1 MSRRQQPAISDDDA
15 TAIDTTCLQQHR
27 NTTVTTATAIK
38 ESFRNNSP
46 KRAQR
51 HFENKTH
58 DEHLQRRNSACSPTA
73 ADVHLLSAGVPC
85 THRLLPCTHSLLP
98 CTYRLLPCTHRL
110 LACTN
115 HLPTVLRGREPTI
128 CRRAPITCRHAPT
141 ECRLAIHGQA
151 SILAESPL
159 ITMLRM
165 LLLGLGSI
173 LGRPHDCA
181 LQKRRTIC

>member
-1 MSRRQQPAISDDDA
+1 MSRRQQPAIADDDA
-15 TAIDTTCLQQHR
+15 TAIVTTCLQHHR

-51 HFENKTH
+51 HFENKTY
-58 DEHLQRRNSACSPTA
+58 DEHLQRRNSAYSPTA
-73 ADVHLLSAGVPC
+73 AAVLSAGVPC
-85 THRLLPCTHSLLP
+85 THRLLP
-98 CTYRLLPCTHRL
+98 
-110 LACTN
+110 CTN